1 METDPIMRR
10 EAEEKL
16 SKVKSLKT
24 TMYVLVGVAVALVAV
39 LAYVWSQKSA
49 LISELEDEKQDLTV
63 QMENLQNDYASLSSD
78 YDPSTPSS
86 TPHVPK
92 LRTLSKESRKRMLQT
107 VPRCVSMR
115 KSSVRSEASCVT
127 I

>member
-49 LISELEDEKQDLTV
+49 LISEL
-63 QMENLQNDYASLSSD
+63 
-78 YDPSTPSS
+78 
-86 TPHVPK
+86 
-92 LRTLSKESRKRMLQT
+92 
-107 VPRCVSMR
+107 
-115 KSSVRSEASCVT
+115 
-127 I
+127 